1 MKRLLLTGGS
11 GYLGSHLIQAA
22 QDWEVYA
29 TYFSR
34 PLAPARGAAIP
45 LDLRDANAVRALLRD
60 TRPDAVIHTA
70 CSNRD
75 PDNVSAIVPAA
86 RHLASAAREF
96 GLRLVHVSTDL
107 VFDGEH
113 APYADD
119 APPAPIHDYGRA
131 KAEAERVVA
140 EIDPSAVVV
149 RPSLIWGLDPIDR
162 QTGWLV
168 DGVRRGER
176 VTLFTDEYRCPVHVH
191 DLCAALL
198 ELASRPEISG
208 SMNLGGPQSL
218 NRWDFGMKLLAAL
231 RLTPGPNV
239 VRSTVKESGLLRARD
254 LTMISARARQL
265 LNTRLRS
272 MDEVLTPSPM
282 TQRVGLA

>member
-34 PLAPARGAAIP
+34 PLAPPRGAAIP

-60 TRPDAVIHTA
+60 ARPAAVIHTA

-96 GLRLVHVSTDL
+96 DLRFVHVSTDL
-107 VFDGEH
+107 VFDGER

-131 KAEAERVVA
+131 KDEAERVVA

-168 DGVRRGER
+168 DGVQRGER

-208 SMNLGGPQSL
+208 PMNLGGPQSL

-239 VRSTVKESGLLRARD
+239 VRGTVKESGLLRARD

-265 LNTRLRS
+265 LTTRLHLV
-272 MDEVLTPSPM
+272 DEVLSAS
-282 TQRVGLA
+282 LAGHA

>member
-1 MKRLLLTGGS
+1 VKRLLLTGGS

-86 RHLASAAREF
+86 RHLASATRDF

>member
-1 MKRLLLTGGS
+1 VKRLLLTGGS

-107 VFDGEH
+107 VFDGER

-119 APPAPIHDYGRA
+119 APPAPVSDYGRA
-131 KAEAERVVA
+131 KAEAERIVA
-140 EIDPSAVVV
+140 EIDPAAVVV
-149 RPSLIWGLDPIDR
+149 RPSLIWSLDPIDR
-162 QTGWLV
+162 QSGWLV
-168 DGVRRGER
+168 DGVQHGER

-198 ELASRPEISG
+198 ELTSRPVISG
-208 SMNLGGPQSL
+208 PMNLGGPQSL

>member
-11 GYLGSHLIQAA
+11 SYLGSHLIQAA

-60 TRPDAVIHTA
+60 AHPAAVIHTA

-107 VFDGEH
+107 VFDGER

-119 APPAPIHDYGRA
+119 APPAPVSDYGRA

-198 ELASRPEISG
+198 ELTSRPVISG
-208 SMNLGGPQSL
+208 PMNLGGPQSL

-265 LNTRLRS
+265 LTTRLHS
-272 MDEVLTPSPM
+272 VDEVLSAS
-282 TQRVGLA
+282 LAGHA